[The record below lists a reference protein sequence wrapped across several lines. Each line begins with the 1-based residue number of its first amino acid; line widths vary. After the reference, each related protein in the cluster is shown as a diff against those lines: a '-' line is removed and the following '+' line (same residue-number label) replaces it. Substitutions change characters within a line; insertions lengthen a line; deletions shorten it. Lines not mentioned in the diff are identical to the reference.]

1 MLRNFKTTSNSH
13 SVKSS
18 PEYSRILSA
27 AVINSGFRQMLLKDP
42 VKAICGGYSGE
53 KFDLNSDDKNRL
65 ASIRAASLADFAAQ
79 LSDI

>member
-1 MLRNFKTTSNSH
+1 MLRHLNTH
-13 SVKSS
+13 SSPRSQIAS

-42 VKAICGGYSGE
+42 VKAVCGGYSGE
-53 KFDLNSDDKNRL
+53 KFNLNNNDKSRL

-79 LSDI
+79 LSNI

>member
-1 MLRNFKTTSNSH
+1 MLRNFKTTSSPR
-13 SVKSS
+13 SGKSS

-27 AVINSGFRQMLLKDP
+27 AVINSGFRQMLLNDP

-53 KFDLNSDDKNRL
+53 KFDLNSDDKSRL

-79 LSDI
+79 LSNI